1 MFLWKSLNPE
11 LFAQILTSLARKRAQ
26 AAAPSAGA
34 AGEHAPGPAATG
46 SDQNSR
52 PDLS

>member
-26 AAAPSAGA
+26 AAEPSTGA
-34 AGEHAPGPAATG
+34 ASEPVPGTAAVG

-52 PDLS
+52 PELS